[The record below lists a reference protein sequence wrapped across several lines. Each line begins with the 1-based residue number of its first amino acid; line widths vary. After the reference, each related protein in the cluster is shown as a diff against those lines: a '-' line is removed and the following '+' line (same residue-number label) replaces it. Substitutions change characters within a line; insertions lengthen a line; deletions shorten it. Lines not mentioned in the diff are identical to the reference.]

1 MSNESDLLCGKCCLS
16 ISEQEC
22 IQCDSYC
29 KQWYHKVCT
38 ELPDDRYD
46 FLISDRRKWKCG
58 WCLSCIELNRTVTV
72 TNDVDGLLPSIDVV
86 VNRFTPNNIFNSHE
100 NWLLFKDNVNQTYKD
115 IACFKK
121 NLFNLPSGAV
131 GKEFIKELTFW
142 LSQVNFA
149 GSNMNSVALK
159 CFMILPTL
167 LLQKPHAKSKTRE
180 HVECMKRRLQLWKCV
195 DPNVFL

>member
-1 MSNESDLLCGKCCLS
+1 MLLL
-16 ISEQEC
+16 
-22 IQCDSYC
+22 
-29 KQWYHKVCT
+29 T
-38 ELPDDRYD
+38 
-46 FLISDRRKWKCG
+46 
-58 WCLSCIELNRTVTV
+58 
-72 TNDVDGLLPSIDVV
+72 
-86 VNRFTPNNIFNSHE
+86 RFTPNNIFNSHE
-100 NWLLFKDNVNQTYKD
+100 NWLLFIKDNVNQTYAD

-121 NLFNLPSGAV
+121 SLFNLPSGAV

-195 DPNVFL
+195 DGNGFYELIREVNAIQKKLRSKSVRKHVFNAEKTFSKLIMQGKISAAM